1 MKAEEE
7 KRRWTEGTD
16 LGQTS
21 VESKMPI
28 ANAQGYK
35 AENGSISLKHTC
47 EKLVENCMFVGPCLT
62 SSIGNEVKER
72 KY

>member
-1 MKAEEE
+1 MMKAEEE
-7 KRRWTEGTD
+7 KWRWTEGTD

-35 AENGSISLKHTC
+35 AEKGVYKSEAHLWKVGGELYICWSLSDK
-47 EKLVENCMFVGPCLT
+47 
-62 SSIGNEVKER
+62 
-72 KY
+72 